1 MDDAD
6 FLLKEVIP
14 STLKV
19 NTLYSLCPLGSQNT
33 DSQAGRWK
41 TNLPWEILLCQK
53 DGYKGTDSRDSP
65 LKSTQPKHSTVKLAV
80 KSPHSYTQNS
90 KSTHRCPT
98 PTYKNYESFEKN
110 LQIEETPPS
119 HHTKQLSWDNG
130 LLRKHPYF
138 KFLLNIIKEIKY
150 KCNYVIRIRDLKY

>member
-1 MDDAD
+1 MNVYAI
-6 FLLKEVIP
+6 LYHN
-14 STLKV
+14 
-19 NTLYSLCPLGSQNT
+19 NTTIYSLLYLNTFIFLEHVTVDRMWRTWSMLGC
-33 DSQAGRWK
+33 K
-41 TNLPWEILLCQK
+41 EIFQ
-53 DGYKGTDSRDSP
+53 SRDSP

-80 KSPHSYTQNS
+80 NSPHSYTQNS
-90 KSTHRCPT
+90 KSTHGCPT

-150 KCNYVIRIRDLKY
+150 KCNDVIRIRDLKY